1 MGLLA
6 KLSLWSFRVIKAC
19 FAICSVRLSML
30 SSWAI
35 HFACESVMSAVWV
48 LAFLK
53 MVVMLSLRSLSCC
66 VLTSLQK
73 FDVLSVWMKAFVDF
87 LILLMSS
94 LSLFWNYALSIFVY
108 RSFKGFLGHQ
118 IHQASRRIL
127 KRFPVQVM
135 AYVDK
140 NGS

>member
-6 KLSLWSFRVIKAC
+6 KLSPWSFRVIKACC

-35 HFACESVMSAVWV
+35 HFACESVMSAASV

-66 VLTSLQK
+66 VLSSLQK
-73 FDVLSVWMKAFVDF
+73 FEVLSAGMKAFVDF

-94 LSLFWNYALSIFVY
+94 FEFV
-108 RSFKGFLGHQ
+108 
-118 IHQASRRIL
+118 L
-127 KRFPVQVM
+127 KLCIEHICI
-135 AYVDK
+135 
-140 NGS
+140 